1 MAIKRSFFEKL
12 TGSVAFQDDDIDD
25 VEIYNEEE
33 EPPVFSSDDDWAAPE
48 EEGQLGVDVYQTP
61 TEIIVQ
67 AMVAG
72 VKPEDLNITINR
84 EMVTIKGTRAKQS
97 NVSDNEYFA
106 RELYWGA
113 FTRTIM
119 LPQEIESEEAEA
131 TEKYGLLT
139 IRLPKIDKN
148 KSQKLK
154 VKAI

>member
-1 MAIKRSFFEKL
+1 MALKRSFFERL
-12 TGSVAFQDDDIDD
+12 TGSVAFQDDDNADIEVYTDED
-25 VEIYNEEE
+25 KSPILNN
-33 EPPVFSSDDDWAAPE
+33 DWAAIEE

-61 TEIIVQ
+61 TEIIIQ

-97 NVSDNEYFA
+97 NISDDGYFA

-148 KSQKLK
+148 KSQRLK
-154 VKAI
+154 VKPI

>member
-1 MAIKRSFFEKL
+1 MALKRSFFERL
-12 TGSVAFQDDDIDD
+12 TGSVAFQDDDAD
-25 VEIYNEEE
+25 VEVYTHEDDS
-33 EPPVFSSDDDWAAPE
+33 PVLKNDWAAAEE

-61 TEIIVQ
+61 TEIIIQ

-97 NVSDNEYFA
+97 NISDDGYFA

-148 KSQKLK
+148 KSQRLK
-154 VKAI
+154 VKPI

>member
-1 MAIKRSFFEKL
+1 MALKRSFFERL
-12 TGSVAFQDDDIDD
+12 TGSVAFDDDTESVDTFAETDNSPIL
-25 VEIYNEEE
+25 NT
-33 EPPVFSSDDDWAAPE
+33 DWATVEE

-61 TEIIVQ
+61 TEIIIQ

-97 NVSDNEYFA
+97 NISDDGYFA

-148 KSQKLK
+148 KSQRLK
-154 VKAI
+154 VKPI

>member
-1 MAIKRSFFEKL
+1 MAIKRSFFERL
-12 TGSVAFQDDDIDD
+12 TGTVSFDDAEDTFGDTDDSSNTDLVA
-25 VEIYNEEE
+25 N
-33 EPPVFSSDDDWAAPE
+33 DWATAEE

-61 TEIIVQ
+61 TEIIIQ

-97 NVSDNEYFA
+97 SMSDEGYFA
-106 RELYWGA
+106 RELYWGS

-139 IRLPKIDKN
+139 IRLPKIDRN

-154 VKAI
+154 VKPI